1 MKRTIF
7 QLALILSILAYNNGN
22 AQTDV
27 WPVQV
32 SGSMLPPHSLNLKVY
47 GTDRTEDL
55 SFNVM
60 LRDPIQPSLWVK
72 PVITIEQNGSV
83 VYQTDPNFAGKPILL
98 SQFESMIVNGSLL
111 GEYLSNV
118 AMIGTTPSSVGSIKV
133 PEGFNQICLQMYGVD
148 RYVPVSNKFCISGNF
163 RLSLPPRIVKPAFN
177 ETIKKLSRFR
187 ISYFPGSLCTSVHRI
202 IPARWNIPLI
212 L

>member
-1 MKRTIF
+1 MKRIIF
-7 QLALILSILAYNNGN
+7 QLALILNILAYNNGN

-118 AMIGTTPSSVGSIKV
+118 AMIGTTPSSDGSIKV

-163 RLSLPPRIVKPAFN
+163 RLNLPLA
-177 ETIKKLSRFR
+177 LSSPPSMRLLKTARSESRVFLAAYAHRF
-187 ISYFPGSLCTSVHRI
+187 TE
-202 IPARWNIPLI
+202 
-212 L
+212 